1 MKEKTD
7 TRSAGQWEQFGE
19 AEKELCGRAK
29 AADLTCA
36 VRIEVQSV
44 VSDHSAR
51 VWAWLYKQKLVEF
64 GETIQQHFH

>member
-29 AADLTCA
+29 AADLTSA
-36 VRIEVQSV
+36 VRIEVQSI
-44 VSDHSAR
+44 VSDHSSR
-51 VWAWLYKQKLVEF
+51 V
-64 GETIQQHFH
+64 